1 MTLDLMAASG
11 DDHPRPRMT
20 THDAAPPST
29 GLTIDELAATTRL
42 PSRTIRFYQSK
53 GALMPPEIRGRV
65 AYYGASHVERLKLIA
80 QLQDRGLRI
89 DAIGDLLKKI
99 DRGEIDLAEWL
110 GVEEQMQAP
119 WANDRPR
126 TVTDSELYELA
137 GTKRPGLLSDLTRA
151 KIVERKGD
159 VYFVASPALLATA
172 MKLEAVGIDL
182 EMAGEASA
190 LLRKH
195 LGRAVADLVELFV
208 TRVKTGQ
215 VDVAESGPLFETLRT
230 AGTESV
236 RVLFARAM
244 EKALRE
250 LAASGKVASVSAE
263 GKRKR
268 TSHASGKAPANKK
281 PDPK

>member
-1 MTLDLMAASG
+1 MTSTALA
-11 DDHPRPRMT
+11 MT
-20 THDAAPPST
+20 THDAPPPSGHS
-29 GLTIDELAATTRL
+29 GLTIDELAASTRL

-65 AYYGASHVERLKLIA
+65 AYYSQSHVERLKLIA

-89 DAIGDLLKKI
+89 DAIGDLLKRI
-99 DRGEIDLAEWL
+99 DRGELDLAEWL
-110 GVEEQMQAP
+110 GVEEQMQTP

-126 TVTDSELYELA
+126 TVTEAELYELA
-137 GTKRPGLLSDLTRA
+137 GAKRPGLLSDLMRA
-151 KIVERKGD
+151 KIIERRGD
-159 VYFVASPALLATA
+159 VYLVASPALLATA
-172 MKLEAVGIDL
+172 MKLEGVGIDL
-182 EMAGEASA
+182 EMAGEASRM
-190 LLRKH
+190 LRKH

-208 TRVKTGQ
+208 SRVKTGQ
-215 VDVAESGPLFETLRT
+215 VDFAESGPLFETLRA

-268 TSHASGKAPANKK
+268 TKSASAKGTRSESGDRKSEPQK
-281 PDPK
+281 